1 MAYGPF
7 NAGAAGVPQSD
18 FEQLKAAII
27 GGEVCANLAA
37 SDGDELLESGSGEP
51 LLAYRKLDISETI
64 KAGVSV
70 ALASAVNNIAE
81 KLRRETAEAIAAHNA
96 SGSSHAGYLIVSQ

>member
-1 MAYGPF
+1 MEYGPF
-7 NAGAAGVPQSD
+7 NAGAAGIPQSEL
-18 FEQLKAAII
+18 EQLKAAII

-51 LLAYRKLDISETI
+51 LLAYRKLDISEVI
-64 KAGVSV
+64 NAGVSV

-81 KLRRETAEAIAAHNA
+81 NFAVRRREQSRHTTPAAA
-96 SGSSHAGYLIVSQ
+96 ATPGI